1 MYRPILL
8 AACAAGALLPST
20 VAAQHHH
27 MPMPAASP
35 DAAKPRPAPPRRARA
50 AGPKTAK
57 SRAHRVG
64 AVQAAHTN
72 GRGAPSVTAR
82 AHATHGAGSDH
93 ADMSHSGHAG
103 ALQARATPRSDA
115 ASLPADPATV
125 SHGAHDAHGDHAD
138 MDHARPLPVQNQ
150 AAPSGQV
157 PTDHSQHAAMP
168 GIVTDAGGD
177 HAGMNHAGHDMPAQ
191 SDPTSGKHAA
201 MGHAGTAQGMDH
213 AGMNHPMT
221 FTATLAWRQASDAA
235 LARAPVG
242 AAMSGMT
249 MGTANGWYSPGS
261 GTARLP
267 AAEGPMRGA
276 MFSAGEWMVM
286 AHGYAWG
293 SVTDQGGPRGSD
305 MAFVQSMAMLMGD
318 RDLGDRFHLQLRA
331 MSSLE
336 PAMGQRGYPNLFAT
350 GETANGVPLVDR
362 QHPHDL
368 FMELAARLDYRLGG
382 DVNLFLYGGPVGEP
396 ALGPSAFMH
405 RGSARY
411 QPLSPITHHWFDSTH
426 ITYGVVTAGLSAPKF
441 QLEGSWFKGREPDER
456 RWNLDPIRLDSWSVR
471 GTWTPSPFLAVQV
484 GHGWLKEPEVQ
495 HPGENENR
503 TTASVQWARGGV
515 STTLAWSRKDRQ
527 PGDVLNGY
535 LAEATWEITPRHAV
549 FGRVENVT
557 NDELFPDHDDPLHDR
572 RFRVTK
578 AEGGYA
584 YRLPIVGPLGVALG
598 GTVAAYAKPD
608 ALDAAYGDAPVS
620 WTLFAKLAV
629 GL

>member
-1 MYRPILL
+1 MYRPTLL
-8 AACAAGALLPST
+8 AACAAGALLPSAA
-20 VAAQHHH
+20 AAQHHH
-27 MPMPAASP
+27 MPTPATSPRTAEPSSATTKPHPARARRTAIAKSSGTRSASVRQAVRTRGPSTTHDALSSHAGVDHSGHVAPLAGATPAGDAASGHIGHAAVP
-35 DAAKPRPAPPRRARA
+35 DGVHEAHGDYAGIDYARPRPAPDR
-50 AGPKTAK
+50 
-57 SRAHRVG
+57 
-64 AVQAAHTN
+64 
-72 GRGAPSVTAR
+72 
-82 AHATHGAGSDH
+82 
-93 ADMSHSGHAG
+93 
-103 ALQARATPRSDA
+103 
-115 ASLPADPATV
+115 
-125 SHGAHDAHGDHAD
+125 
-138 MDHARPLPVQNQ
+138 
-150 AAPSGQV
+150 AAPSGHAQTER
-157 PTDHSQHAAMP
+157 PPHAAMP
-168 GIVTDAGGD
+168 GMETGAGSD
-177 HAGMNHAGHDMPAQ
+177 LHRMNHLGHDMPA
-191 SDPTSGKHAA
+191 PTDAVPANHAA
-201 MGHAGTAQGMDH
+201 MDH
-213 AGMNHPMT
+213 AGMTSGTDHADMNHAMS
-221 FTATLAWRQASDAA
+221 FTAPPAWRQASDAA
-235 LARAPVG
+235 LARAPLGV
-242 AAMSGMT
+242 AMSGMT

-286 AHGYAWG
+286 AHGYAWA
-293 SVTDQGGPRGSD
+293 SVTDQGGPRGSS

-318 RDLGDRFHLQLRA
+318 RDLGDRFHLQVRA
-331 MSSLE
+331 MGSLE

-368 FMELAARLDYRLGG
+368 FMELAARVDYRLGEGVLGG
-382 DVNLFLYGGPVGEP
+382 DANLFLYGGPVGEP

-426 ITYGVVTAGLSAPKF
+426 ITYGVVTAGLSAPRF

-456 RWNLDPIRLDSWSVR
+456 RWNIDPVRLDSWSLR
-471 GTWTPSPFLAVQV
+471 GTWTPSPYLAVQV
-484 GHGWLKEPEVQ
+484 SHGHLKEPEVQ

-527 PGDVLNGY
+527 PGDVLNAY
-535 LAEATWEITPRHAV
+535 LAEATWEITRRHAV
-549 FGRVENVT
+549 FARVENVV
-557 NDELFPDHDDPLHDR
+557 NDELFPDHDSPLHDR

-584 YRLPIVGPLGVALG
+584 YRLPIAGALGVALG

-608 ALDAAYGDAPVS
+608 ALDAAYGDNPVS

>member
-1 MYRPILL
+1 MYRPTLL
-8 AACAAGALLPST
+8 AACAAGALLPSMA
-20 VAAQHHH
+20 AAQHHH
-27 MPMPAASP
+27 DMPMPAASP
-35 DAAKPRPAPPRRARA
+35 SVAAPIAATASTRTTPPRHAPVAKTKGAKPRTRSPGTRS
-50 AGPKTAK
+50 T
-57 SRAHRVG
+57 
-64 AVQAAHTN
+64 
-72 GRGAPSVTAR
+72 SV
-82 AHATHGAGSDH
+82 
-93 ADMSHSGHAG
+93 SG
-103 ALQARATPRSDA
+103 DA
-115 ASLPADPATV
+115 
-125 SHGAHDAHGDHAD
+125 SHGAAVNHAGMTHPRPAVAQASGTAGASNHAD
-138 MDHARPLPVQNQ
+138 
-150 AAPSGQV
+150 
-157 PTDHSQHAAMP
+157 HAAMP
-168 GIVTDAGGD
+168 AGAHDHVHPDHASAKASQNESAQASRTEAEPLDHATMPGMSGD
-177 HAGMNHAGHDMPAQ
+177 HQGMNHADHDKPAQ
-191 SDPTSGKHAA
+191 PGAASSDNAA
-201 MGHAGTAQGMDH
+201 PGHTGMNHTGMDH
-213 AGMNHPMT
+213 TMT
-221 FTATLAWRQASDAA
+221 FTAPPAWRQASDAA
-235 LARAPVG
+235 LAHAPVG

-276 MFSAGEWMVM
+276 MIPAGEWMVM

-293 SVTDQGGPRGSD
+293 SVTDQGGPRGAD

-331 MSSLE
+331 MGSLE

-368 FMELAARLDYRLGG
+368 FMELAARVDYRLGG
-382 DVNLFLYGGPVGEP
+382 DTSLFFYGGPVGEP

-426 ITYGVVTAGLSAPKF
+426 ITYGVVTTGVSAPKF

-456 RWNLDPIRLDSWSVR
+456 RWNLDPIALDSWSLR
-471 GTWTPSPFLAVQV
+471 GTWTPSPYLAVQV
-484 GHGWLKEPEVQ
+484 SHGHLKEPEVQ

-515 STTLAWSRKDRQ
+515 ATTFAWSRKDRQ
-527 PGDVLNGY
+527 PGDVLNAY

-549 FGRVENVT
+549 FARVENVV

-598 GTVAAYAKPD
+598 GTVAAYATPS
-608 ALDAAYGDAPVS
+608 ALDAAYGNAPVS

>member
-1 MYRPILL
+1 MYRPLLL
-8 AACAAGALLPST
+8 AACAAGALLPIAA
-20 VAAQHHH
+20 AAQHHH
-27 MPMPAASP
+27 AMPMSGASPSATTPPSPETRPVRRAASR
-35 DAAKPRPAPPRRARA
+35 DAAAKA
-50 AGPKTAK
+50 AVPHG
-57 SRAHRVG
+57 RAHRPAVARGIDRSGAAVG
-64 AVQAAHTN
+64 SSLTTAPEATEVDRSAMQSTQATPAQ
-72 GRGAPSVTAR
+72 
-82 AHATHGAGSDH
+82 AGDAASDH
-93 ADMSHSGHAG
+93 ARTGHAAG
-103 ALQARATPRSDA
+103 AP
-115 ASLPADPATV
+115 
-125 SHGAHDAHGDHAD
+125 
-138 MDHARPLPVQNQ
+138 M
-150 AAPSGQV
+150 
-157 PTDHSQHAAMP
+157 
-168 GIVTDAGGD
+168 
-177 HAGMNHAGHDMPAQ
+177 AGMAGHD
-191 SDPTSGKHAA
+191 
-201 MGHAGTAQGMDH
+201 GMDH
-213 AGMNHPMT
+213 AGMSHARMDPAGMGHAGMGHAIS
-221 FTATLAWRQASDAA
+221 FTAPPAWRRASDAA

-267 AAEGPMRGA
+267 AAEGPMRGE

-293 SVTDQGGPRGSD
+293 SVTDQGGPRGRD
-305 MAFVQSMAMLMGD
+305 MAFVQSMAMLMAD
-318 RDLGDRFHLQLRA
+318 RDLGNRFHVQLRA
-331 MSSLE
+331 MGSLE
-336 PAMGQRGYPNLFAT
+336 PAMGRRGYPNLFAT

-426 ITYGVVTAGLSAPKF
+426 ITYGVVTAGVSTPRF

-456 RWNLDPIRLDSWSVR
+456 RWNIDPVRLDSWSVR
-471 GTWTPSPFLAVQV
+471 GTWTPSPYLAVQV
-484 GHGWLKEPEVQ
+484 SHGRLKEPEVQ
-495 HPGENENR
+495 HPGEDENR

-515 STTLAWSRKDRQ
+515 ATTLAWSRKDRQ

-535 LAEATWEITPRHAV
+535 LAEATWEITPAHAV
-549 FGRVENVT
+549 FARVENVV
-557 NDELFPDHDDPLHDR
+557 NDELFPDHASPLHDR
-572 RFRVTK
+572 RFRVIK

-584 YRLPIVGPLGVALG
+584 YRLPILGPLGVALG

-608 ALDAAYGDAPVS
+608 ALDAAYGDDPVS
-620 WTLFAKLAV
+620 WTLFAKFAV